1 VNLSRISR
9 HTKSNETAVIPGKV
23 LASGR
28 LAHKV
33 TIAAFTFSAGAM
45 AKIEEAGGKAMS
57 LVEAAKKH
65 PKGSKLRLIG

>member
-1 VNLSRISR
+1 
-9 HTKSNETAVIPGKV
+9 
-23 LASGR
+23 
-28 LAHKV
+28 
-33 TIAAFTFSAGAM
+33 M